1 MLTTVGPDGGPQTTP
16 VWFLAEGE
24 NVELSLN
31 TKRQK
36 TKNLVADPKCGLL
49 ILDLQNPYRYLAVK
63 GNARLEPDS
72 DYSFAQKVG
81 AKYGGADLRE
91 HDGPADGRVILTID
105 PVNVW
110 PVDMRGG

>member
-1 MLTTVGPDGGPQTTP
+1 MI
-16 VWFLAEGE
+16 
-24 NVELSLN
+24 
-31 TKRQK
+31 TKH
-36 TKNLVADPKCGLL
+36 PK
-49 ILDLQNPYRYLAVK
+49 
-63 GNARLEPDS
+63 NARRPKSAPGRSQFLKQLA
-72 DYSFAQKVG
+72 FAQKVG